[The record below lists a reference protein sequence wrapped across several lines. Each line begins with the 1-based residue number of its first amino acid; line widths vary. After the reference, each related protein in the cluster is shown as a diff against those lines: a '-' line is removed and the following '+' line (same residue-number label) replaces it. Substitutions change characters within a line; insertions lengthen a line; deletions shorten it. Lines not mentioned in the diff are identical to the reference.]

1 MERQFLKADK
11 PGLLRVFVASE
22 GVVCVQM
29 DDAERKNALTHE
41 MVSQLGGVFDELGR
55 DRHMRAIVLAGLP
68 DVFSSGASMDVLD
81 DLVGGR
87 RAPTEILLP
96 RLLLDCPLPCL
107 AAMAGYGLGGGFALG
122 ISADIVL
129 LARESRYSLNFL
141 DIGFTPGMGTTVL
154 FEHILSPA
162 IAHELMFTGEG
173 RLGREFEGRSGINYI
188 LPRGD
193 VLQKAIDVAARIA
206 EKPRQAVISL
216 KRTLSSPRRQAF
228 EAART
233 HEALMHAVSF
243 AQPELR
249 VQFQAMDVTD
259 KPDQN

>member
-1 MERQFLKADK
+1 MEQQLLNMDM
-11 PGLLRVFVASE
+11 PGLLRVFLASD
-22 GVVCVQM
+22 GVVCFQM
-29 DDAERKNALTHE
+29 DDAEHKNALTHD
-41 MVSQLGGVFDELGR
+41 MVRQLGQVFDELGR
-55 DRHMRAIVLAGLP
+55 DQKIRAVVLAGLP

-81 DLVGGR
+81 DLVSGR
-87 RAPTEILLP
+87 RAATEILLP
-96 RLLLDCPLPCL
+96 RLLLDCPVPCL
-107 AAMAGYGLGGGFALG
+107 AAMTGYGLGGGFALG
-122 ISADIVL
+122 ISADIIL

-188 LPRGD
+188 LSRDD
-193 VLQKAIDVAARIA
+193 VLPKAIDLAERIA
-206 EKPRQAVISL
+206 EKPRQALIAL

-233 HEALMHAVSF
+233 YEALMHAVSF
-243 AQPELR
+243 AQPELHG
-249 VQFQAMDVTD
+249 QFQSMAAAN
-259 KPDQN
+259 KPDNN

>member
-11 PGLLRVFVASE
+11 PGLLRVFVASD

-41 MVSQLGGVFDELGR
+41 MVSRLGGVFDELGR
-55 DRHMRAIVLAGLP
+55 DQKMRAIVLAGLP
-68 DVFSSGASMDVLD
+68 DV
-81 DLVGGR
+81 LVGGR

-162 IAHELMFTGEG
+162 IAHELMYTGEG

-188 LPRGD
+188 LPRDD
-193 VLQKAIDVAARIA
+193 VLPKAIDVAARIA
-206 EKPRQAVISL
+206 AKPRQAVIAL

-249 VQFQAMDVTD
+249 VQFQVIDAPD
-259 KPDQN
+259 KPDEN